1 MDGPY
6 RTGAAFYLKSIY
18 TFFSHSE
25 QVNEENML
33 YNSDEYGNA
42 AKKFFEEQWT
52 FCPQQKLADI
62 QIGWYDHTKRTN
74 KIAHQRLRD
83 NSY

>member
-25 QVNEENML
+25 QVNESCTIVMNTETQQN
-33 YNSDEYGNA
+33 
-42 AKKFFEEQWT
+42 FFEEQWT

>member
-33 YNSDEYGNA
+33 YNSDEYGNPA
-42 AKKFFEEQWT
+42 KFF
-52 FCPQQKLADI
+52 
-62 QIGWYDHTKRTN
+62 GRTMN
-74 KIAHQRLRD
+74 LLPTAKISRYPNWLI
-83 NSY
+83 

>member
-25 QVNEENML
+25 QVIEENML

-42 AKKFFEEQWT
+42 ANIFLKNNEPF
-52 FCPQQKLADI
+52 
-62 QIGWYDHTKRTN
+62 
-74 KIAHQRLRD
+74 AHSK
-83 NSY
+83 N

>member
-33 YNSDEYGNA
+33 YNSVEYGNA
-42 AKKFFEEQWT
+42 AKIFLKNNEPFAQS
-52 FCPQQKLADI
+52 K
-62 QIGWYDHTKRTN
+62 N
-74 KIAHQRLRD
+74 
-83 NSY
+83 

>member
-25 QVNEENML
+25 QVNEENMP
-33 YNSDEYGNA
+33 YNSVEYGNA
-42 AKKFFEEQWT
+42 ANIFLKNNERF
-52 FCPQQKLADI
+52 
-62 QIGWYDHTKRTN
+62 
-74 KIAHQRLRD
+74 AHSK
-83 NSY
+83 N

>member
-6 RTGAAFYLKSIY
+6 RTGAVFYLKSIA

-33 YNSDEYGNA
+33 Y
-42 AKKFFEEQWT
+42 K
-52 FCPQQKLADI
+52 
-62 QIGWYDHTKRTN
+62 
-74 KIAHQRLRD
+74 
-83 NSY
+83 